1 MRIDSHQHFWRYV
14 PADYSWISNAMPDLK
29 RDFLPEDLRPLLD
42 KSGIDGSVIVQA
54 RQTLLETD
62 WLLKLAEAD
71 EWIKGVVGWVDL
83 QSPTVSAQLEAYAQ
97 YAKFKGVRHHVQDE
111 ADDQFMLRFEFLRG
125 LALLHEFNLTY
136 DILIL
141 SKQLPSAVEVV
152 KRFPNQKF
160 VLDHIA
166 KPLIRE
172 TVLAPWERDI
182 RELAAYRNVSCKVSG
197 MVTEAAWKGWQA
209 ADFRPY
215 LDVVFDCFGPDRL
228 MFGSDWPVCTLA
240 APYEQVASI
249 VRDYIQPLS
258 PQMQTKIFGENAVA
272 FYGL

>member
-1 MRIDSHQHFWRYV
+1 
-14 PADYSWISNAMPDLK
+14 
-29 RDFLPEDLRPLLD
+29 
-42 KSGIDGSVIVQA
+42 
-54 RQTLLETD
+54 
-62 WLLKLAEAD
+62 
-71 EWIKGVVGWVDL
+71 
-83 QSPTVSAQLEAYAQ
+83 
-97 YAKFKGVRHHVQDE
+97 
-111 ADDQFMLRFEFLRG
+111 
-125 LALLHEFNLTY
+125 
-136 DILIL
+136 
-141 SKQLPSAVEVV
+141 
-152 KRFPNQKF
+152 
-160 VLDHIA
+160 
-166 KPLIRE
+166 
-172 TVLAPWERDI
+172 
-182 RELAAYRNVSCKVSG
+182 